1 MTQNVALAGQ
11 GGIEFP
17 VEMERIRNIVDSTIS
32 GLDDD
37 DIVIRKLKQIYTFA
51 QMLQSV
57 AFDVLDTRR
66 ETCVADMKDSIIKT
80 VKRLNEPPKPKKE
93 RFTTKDV
100 MEIAQIKSE
109 TTVLK
114 YFKDGTIIAQQ
125 DSKGKW
131 YVLRGDLENY
141 LGYTDF

>member
-51 QMLQSV
+51 
-57 AFDVLDTRR
+57 
-66 ETCVADMKDSIIKT
+66 
-80 VKRLNEPPKPKKE
+80 
-93 RFTTKDV
+93 
-100 MEIAQIKSE
+100 
-109 TTVLK
+109 
-114 YFKDGTIIAQQ
+114 
-125 DSKGKW
+125 
-131 YVLRGDLENY
+131 
-141 LGYTDF
+141 